1 MATVKSKKK
10 LKFRASALRQNDSL
24 YSLVIKKIIPDTSCI
39 INVSFTNLC
48 EESIKRRWQTS
59 IVKVIHKDCDI
70 KKEKVRQFNNIKA
83 LKIGLDCSRN
93 LEKVNTRIA
102 LFWETNKGWVA
113 EEEVLLQEIKP

>member
-1 MATVKSKKK
+1 M
-10 LKFRASALRQNDSL
+10 

-48 EESIKRRWQTS
+48 EESIKHRWQTS